1 MTELLK
7 GTFFINGREKDYKWS
22 FYMKLYRNWQ
32 KKYIHDLKVKLTSI
46 RRIHIFF

>member
-32 KKYIHDLKVKLTSI
+32 KKVYSWSESKIDFYS
-46 RRIHIFF
+46 